1 MDPRFLPAGEQDPG
15 APLTA
20 IHKALNAFFGDPR
33 WWPAD
38 SPFEVIVG
46 AILTQNTAW
55 TNVERA
61 IAVLKREDVLNPA
74 QLQALSEERLSEW
87 IRPAGYYRVKAR
99 RLKAFVRFLYEHNEG
114 SLAAMFLEPTAR
126 LRERL
131 LSVKGIGPETADS
144 ILLYAGRRPVFVVDA
159 YTKRILVRHRIIGA
173 HSDYA
178 AIQRLFMRHLPED
191 VSLFNQY
198 HALLVQTGK
207 MFCKPRARCDGC
219 PLKTIGSS

>member
-1 MDPRFLPAGEQDPG
+1 MDPCVLSAHERDPG
-15 APLTA
+15 ALLTA
-20 IHKALNAFFGDPR
+20 IHQVLNAFFGDLG

-55 TNVERA
+55 RNVERA
-61 IAVLKREDVLNPA
+61 IAVLKREGVLSPE
-74 QLQALSEERLSEW
+74 QLLALSEDRLADW

-99 RLKAFVRFLYEHNEG
+99 RLKAFIRFLYERYEG
-114 SLAAMFLEPTAR
+114 SLAEMFLEPTAC

-131 LSVKGIGPETADS
+131 LAVKGVGPETADS

-159 YTKRILVRHRIIGA
+159 YTKRILVRHRIIGDHA
-173 HSDYA
+173 EYE
-178 AIQRLFMRHLPED
+178 AIQRLFMSHLPED
-191 VSLFNQY
+191 ARLFNQY

-207 MFCKPRARCDGC
+207 TFCRPRARCDGC
-219 PLKTIGSS
+219 PLKTIAPS